1 MVYNGEVYNFREL
14 IEKYKITPRTTGDSE
29 IILEC
34 FAKAGINAVQDF
46 NGMFAIAIWD
56 TVDEKLWLIRDR
68 LGIKPIYYYED
79 KEQLIF
85 ASELKS
91 IYSLPVSKE
100 INRAAISDFLYLG
113 YIPGE
118 ETIYSNAHKIRPGY
132 YGVYNKGKLETH
144 PYWRPEEKIG
154 GTLLTDEPEAKKQL
168 KSLLESSVEYCM
180 ISDVPVGIFLSGGTD
195 SSVVAAI
202 AQSVSSIPVKT
213 FSIGFSEKKYNES
226 EFAKSVAGYIKSDH
240 QEFMVTEQHALDLVD
255 KLTGIYDEPYA
266 DSSAIPTLMVSEL
279 ARKQVT
285 VALSGDGGDE
295 LFMGYGFYYWARR
308 LQNPLLKALRWPL
321 AKALHTF
328 GDNRYKRGSKLFEY
342 PSEARRKS
350 HIFSQEQYFFTE
362 KEIGQLLVSPTGIS
376 LDEDLLS
383 VPRELSVTEQQT
395 LFDLKNY
402 LPEELLV
409 KTDRASMCHSLEVR
423 VPLLDHRLVE
433 FALNLS
439 PELKLRGNTGKYLLK
454 QALYDYIP
462 ASYFDRP
469 KWGFAVPL
477 QVWLSTELK
486 HLLDKYLSKEMVE
499 SVALVHY
506 APVKRLKEEFL
517 SGKSYLYNKLWA
529 LIILHKWYKEKI
541 KS

>member
-14 IEKYKITPRTTGDSE
+14 AKKYDIQPQTTGDSE

-34 FAKAGINAVQDF
+34 FAKVGISCVQDF

-56 TVDEKLWLIRDR
+56 TLDKKLYLIRDR
-68 LGIKPIYYYED
+68 LGIKPIYYYID
-79 KEQLIF
+79 DSQFIF

-100 INRAAISDFLYLG
+100 INPAAISDFLYLG

-118 ETIYSNAHKIRPGY
+118 ATIYKHAHKIKAGY
-132 YGVYNKGKLETH
+132 YGIYHQGKLKTH
-144 PYWRPEEKIG
+144 PYWQPEEKISSS
-154 GTLLTDEPEAKKQL
+154 LLSDEAVAKKQL
-168 KSLLESSVEYCM
+168 KELLETSVQYCM

-202 AQSVSSIPVKT
+202 AQKSSSVPVKT
-213 FSIGFSEKKYNES
+213 FSIGFSEKKYNEA
-226 EFAKSVAGYIKSDH
+226 EFARSVANYIKSDH
-240 QEFMVTEQHALDLVD
+240 QEFMVTEAHALELVD

-266 DSSAIPTLMVSEL
+266 DASAIPTLMVSEL

-308 LQNPLLKALRWPL
+308 LQNPMLKALRWPI

-328 GDNRYKRGSKLFEY
+328 GGNRYKRGSKLFEY

-350 HIFSQEQYFFTE
+350 HIFSQEQYYFTE
-362 KEIGQLLVSPTGIS
+362 KEIKQLLVSPQAIS
-376 LDEDLLS
+376 LDEELS
-383 VPRELSVTEQQT
+383 TMSRKLSVTEEQSI
-395 LFDLKNY
+395 FDLKNY

-439 PELKLRGNTGKYLLK
+439 PDLKLQGNTGKYLLK
-454 QALYDYIP
+454 QALYDYVP

-469 KWGFAVPL
+469 KWGFAVPIQL
-477 QVWLSTELK
+477 WLSKELRY
-486 HLLDKYLSKEMVE
+486 LLDKYLSKEMVE
-499 SVALVHY
+499 STGLVY
-506 APVKRLKEEFL
+506 YEPVRVLKEEFL
-517 SGKSYLYNKLWA
+517 KGKSYLYNKLWA
-529 LIILHKWYKEKI
+529 LIILHKWYKEKN
-541 KS
+541 

>member
-1 MVYNGEVYNFREL
+1 MVYNGEVYNFHEL
-14 IEKYKITPRTTGDSE
+14 IEKYKINPRTTGDSE

-34 FAKAGINAVQDF
+34 FAKAGIESVQDF

-56 TVDEKLWLIRDR
+56 TLEEKLYLIRDR
-68 LGIKPIYYYED
+68 LGIKPIYYYSD
-79 KEQLIF
+79 KEQFIF
-85 ASELKS
+85 ASELKA

-100 INRAAISDFLYLG
+100 INRAAISNFLYLG
-113 YIPGE
+113 YIPGD
-118 ETIYSNAHKIRPGY
+118 ETIYSHCHKIKAGH
-132 YGVYNKGKLETH
+132 YGVFHNGQFSEYA
-144 PYWRPEEKIG
+144 YWQPEKKIES
-154 GTLLTDEPEAKKQL
+154 TILSDEVEAKKQL
-168 KSLLESSVEYCM
+168 KELLESSVKYCM

-202 AQSVSSIPVKT
+202 GQAVSDIPVKT

-226 EFAKSVAGYIKSDH
+226 EFAKAVAGYIKSDH
-240 QEFMVTEQHALDLVD
+240 QEFMVTEQHALELVD

-279 ARKQVT
+279 ARKEVT

-308 LQNPLLKALRWPL
+308 LQNPLLKNLRWPI
-321 AKALHTF
+321 AKALHTL
-328 GDNRYKRGSKLFEY
+328 GNNRYKRGSKLFEY

-362 KEIGQLLVSPTGIS
+362 KEIGKL
-376 LDEDLLS
+376 LLS
-383 VPRELSVTEQQT
+383 PEPITLEEELPQLKRKLTVTEEQC

-409 KTDRASMCHSLEVR
+409 KTDRASMHHSLEVR

-439 PELKLRGNTGKYLLK
+439 PDLKLKDNTGKYLLK

-477 QVWLSTELK
+477 QLWLSKELK
-486 HLLDKYLSKEMVE
+486 YLLDKYLSKEMIE
-499 SVALVHY
+499 SAALVHY
-506 APVKRLKEEFL
+506 EPVKKLKEEFL
-517 SGKSYLYNKLWA
+517 KGKSYLYNRLWA
-529 LIILHKWYKEKI
+529 LIILHKWYKEKH
-541 KS
+541 